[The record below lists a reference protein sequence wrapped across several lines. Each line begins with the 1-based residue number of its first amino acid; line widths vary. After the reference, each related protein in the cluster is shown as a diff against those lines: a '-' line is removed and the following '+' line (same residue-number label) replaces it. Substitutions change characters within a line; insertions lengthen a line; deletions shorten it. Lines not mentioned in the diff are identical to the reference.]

1 MTQTMITLDPV
12 ACEIMREDAILRI
25 TTTHFSRRA
34 ITIGGMI
41 NIGAG
46 KTTLV
51 PAVDIT
57 ACKHIYNFTGQ
68 NV

>member
-1 MTQTMITLDPV
+1 MPQTLITLDPV
-12 ACEIMREDAILRI
+12 ASEIMREDDTLGI

-34 ITIGGMI
+34 ITIGGTI

-57 ACKHIYNFTGQ
+57 ACKHIYNFTG
-68 NV
+68 